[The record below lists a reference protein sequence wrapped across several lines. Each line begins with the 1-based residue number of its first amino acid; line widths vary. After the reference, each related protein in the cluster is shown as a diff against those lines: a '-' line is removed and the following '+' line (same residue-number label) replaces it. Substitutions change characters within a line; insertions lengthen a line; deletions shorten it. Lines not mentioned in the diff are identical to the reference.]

1 MDRIYNHYD
10 LTSHNSHPH
19 PHSRPLRKH
28 RAALS
33 SPDSLVAVPKNRTLR
48 DSRITTVSDD
58 SWVLNIPEK
67 VSKAELTRE
76 EQVHLIK
83 HLRASVILDAA
94 NEALSK
100 AARAND
106 RSLSPTPDIDHSTA
120 TLSSRRGS
128 LDSMVSAMAQLP
140 EPNTRDAVRESLYD
154 SFRWLDEEEDLDLG
168 LFLDDYHANLRDE
181 VPQTGKHRRPS
192 FRRHLSIS
200 KLPFGRT
207 SLSANA
213 PLDVAKD
220 AASSPVQNHTTTTTS
235 TTPNNPPPT
244 TIIHTT
250 RRLSRTL
257 SIINPS
263 RHAHSDSSSH
273 VIDPTAT
280 HYQDPEARHKLR
292 AYLASPS
299 KFDEAIQ
306 FGFPTRDS
314 QEQPQP
320 PLLDKHRQLRTRPA
334 ADDSGGNM
342 RSFLDFDGDED
353 DLSDHDDA
361 SSVSDPDSPKT
372 PQMGGL
378 TPPPGHHR
386 PTRISTDPLHHHSTS
401 TSASASPHHH
411 HHHQH
416 QGSGAPS
423 HPKPSTSDSYTPY
436 PTTMMSSSSSSSRE
450 MTLRMTLTRPDL
462 RANEELIYGWQ
473 PQAAYINPGR
483 KSPSNLLRKNDI
495 YDDNNNNNNN
505 NNAAAAAA
513 TVPVNGQTTTAC
525 WSEGQGNK
533 ESIEHVFA
541 GLDHWSLDNAAAD
554 RGVMKRIWNKV
565 RRA

>member
-1 MDRIYNHYD
+1 M
-10 LTSHNSHPH
+10 
-19 PHSRPLRKH
+19 
-28 RAALS
+28 
-33 SPDSLVAVPKNRTLR
+33 
-48 DSRITTVSDD
+48 TTDSDD
-58 SWVLNIPEK
+58 SWILNFPEK

-94 NEALSK
+94 NEAIS
-100 AARAND
+100 RATRGND

-128 LDSMVSAMAQLP
+128 LDSMASAMPQP
-140 EPNTRDAVRESLYD
+140 EASTRDAVRESLYD

-200 KLPFGRT
+200 KLPFGRA
-207 SLSANA
+207 SLSANG
-213 PLDVAKD
+213 PLDAKD
-220 AASSPVQNHTTTTTS
+220 ASSPVQNPS
-235 TTPNNPPPT
+235 LSSPPT
-244 TIIHTT
+244 FNNTT

-263 RHAHSDSSSH
+263 RHAHSESTH

-314 QEQPQP
+314 QEQAPS
-320 PLLDKHRQLRTRPA
+320 LDKHRQSRIKPA
-334 ADDSGGNM
+334 ADDSDNM

-353 DLSDHDDA
+353 DMSDHDDA

-386 PTRISTDPLHHHSTS
+386 PTRISTDPLHHSTS
-401 TSASASPHHH
+401 TSASASPHH
-411 HHHQH
+411 
-416 QGSGAPS
+416 GSAPS
-423 HPKPSTSDSYTPY
+423 NPKPSTSDSYAPY
-436 PTTMMSSSSSSSRE
+436 PTAASSSSSRE

-473 PQAAYINPGR
+473 PQAAYINSGR
-483 KSPSNLLRKNDI
+483 RSPSNLLRN
-495 YDDNNNNNNN
+495 DDNNNNTTTT
-505 NNAAAAAA
+505 AAS
-513 TVPVNGQTTTAC
+513 TPVPANGQTTTAC
-525 WSEGQGNK
+525 WSEGQGTK
-533 ESIEHVFA
+533 ESIEHMFA
-541 GLDHWSLDNAAAD
+541 GLDHWNVDNAVAD